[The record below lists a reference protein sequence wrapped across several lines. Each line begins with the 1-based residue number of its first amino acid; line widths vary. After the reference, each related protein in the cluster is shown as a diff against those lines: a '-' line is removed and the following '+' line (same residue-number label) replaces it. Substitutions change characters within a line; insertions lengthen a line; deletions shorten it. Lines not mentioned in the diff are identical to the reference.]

1 MWQVFLSRADRERSH
16 IEQITQGRLPTLY
29 TSLDKLRGCVTFQLE
44 ECLSPQASPER
55 PRKKKEE
62 IFTPINFTLLGAQEK
77 TLPLPSPM
85 SSAGEIGAWITN
97 VVNQAVQ
104 SPTSLAPSLKL
115 TDPRLS
121 FVVTFSSDDR
131 APSRGT
137 FYAESTTTGT
147 RTASSTKLRPPTKN
161 FAERSERVDSLQLV
175 MKEPKLPRSK
185 NNNAFHPVA
194 STVISSEER
203 SIIHHKLTS
212 DKIAVAKDTR
222 RQLGRDQRSALD
234 WLLKNISSKT
244 TPGEV
249 EQILW
254 EGADPNAADLEFG
267 TVLLR
272 AAYAFSTDIL
282 RLLVEYG
289 ADLTQTSHTLYYSAI
304 HAAVLGKRLDN
315 VQWLVEMG
323 IYFDTPNQQGETP
336 LHLAV
341 KTSGGYPIARWL
353 LEMGADVNREALDRT
368 TPFQMVLES
377 KKVESKERTM
387 VMELLLAQGAVGEM
401 SKDST
406 WSRGKGLSVLGII

>member
-1 MWQVFLSRADRERSH
+1 
-16 IEQITQGRLPTLY
+16 
-29 TSLDKLRGCVTFQLE
+29 
-44 ECLSPQASPER
+44 
-55 PRKKKEE
+55 
-62 IFTPINFTLLGAQEK
+62 
-77 TLPLPSPM
+77 
-85 SSAGEIGAWITN
+85 
-97 VVNQAVQ
+97 
-104 SPTSLAPSLKL
+104 
-115 TDPRLS
+115 
-121 FVVTFSSDDR
+121 
-131 APSRGT
+131 
-137 FYAESTTTGT
+137 
-147 RTASSTKLRPPTKN
+147 
-161 FAERSERVDSLQLV
+161 
-175 MKEPKLPRSK
+175 
-185 NNNAFHPVA
+185 
-194 STVISSEER
+194 
-203 SIIHHKLTS
+203 
-212 DKIAVAKDTR
+212 
-222 RQLGRDQRSALD
+222 
-234 WLLKNISSKT
+234 LKNISSRT